1 VPIKLLLVDDQN
13 LVKMG
18 ICSLLEI
25 CGDIEVVAQLDDGTG
40 VIDSIEKLAPDIMIL
55 DIRMPKMDGVEVLAK
70 MKELNIFVPTL
81 ILSTFDEHD
90 LVLKCI
96 KLGAKGY
103 LRKDVSLES
112 LLNAVNSVVEG
123 KLWIQPAITNQLL
136 HNKNLLNEDYN
147 FSLESV
153 EALTEGEVQVLRLV
167 AAGYSNNEISE
178 ALHKSPGTV
187 RNLISFILAKL
198 HVRDRTRAVL
208 KALELGL
215 IK

>member
-1 VPIKLLLVDDQN
+1 MPIKLLLVDDQN